1 MIVKKPTKKK
11 QTKTKKTTNPTR
23 RETMS
28 KLIYNRRR
36 FLGTAAATGAFMASP
51 AYIRRANAQGSG
63 EVNIWTYNDF
73 VPEAFKDQFEAE
85 TGIKVNVRL
94 VDDQGKQ
101 FNLLAAEQPNPT
113 VDIMTVAGHRF
124 LQFIQSDLLEPLD
137 TDRLSNWGNINPTFS
152 ESDWATINGN
162 KWGAP
167 ILSGMEVLS
176 YNTDYVT
183 EEEALTWDT
192 LFSEKYNNQ
201 TAYIIQD
208 MMSIVMLK
216 MGYDGNMI
224 AYMDDPEEAARIVE
238 EAKNFLIEHKPL
250 VRTYY
255 DGGAEF
261 QQMMVNRDI
270 VLGHSWN
277 GPAAALINDG
287 FPLGMAI
294 PREGSYGFVYTYN
307 IAKNAPNAE
316 NAYRFLDAI
325 LASPEIGA
333 AMTKASGFISTY
345 KGADQYLT
353 DLEKKSTS
361 FPEEQLANL
370 QFFRAE
376 ANELKYNLVDP
387 AVEAIKA
394 A

>member
-1 MIVKKPTKKK
+1 MTKF
-11 QTKTKKTTNPTR
+11 P
-23 RETMS
+23 M
-28 KLIYNRRR
+28 NRRR
-36 FLGTAAATGAFMASP
+36 FLGTTAAGGAVLASP
-51 AYIRRANAQGSG
+51 AYIRRASAQGGG
-63 EVNIWTYNDF
+63 EVNIWTYNQF
-73 VPEAFKDQFEAE
+73 VPDAFKEQFEAD

-101 FNLLAAEQPNPT
+101 FNLLAAESPNPT
-113 VDIMTVAGHRF
+113 VDIVTVAGHRF
-124 LQFIQSDLLEPLD
+124 LQFIDSELLAPMD
-137 TDRLSNWGNINPTFS
+137 TGRLSNWGNINPTFS

-176 YNTDYVT
+176 YNTDHVT
-183 EEEALTWDT
+183 AEEARTWDT
-192 LFSEKYNNQ
+192 LFSEKYAGQ

-208 MMSIVMLK
+208 MMSIVMLM
-216 MGYDGNMI
+216 MGYDGNMV
-224 AYMDDPEEAARIVE
+224 AYMNDPEKAAQIVE
-238 EAKNFLIEHKPL
+238 EAKNFLIEKKPL
-250 VRTYY
+250 VRKYY

-261 QQMMVNRDI
+261 QQMMVNQDI

-287 FPLGMAI
+287 FPLAMSI
-294 PREGSYGFVYTYN
+294 PQEGSYGFVYTLN
-307 IAKNAPNAE
+307 VANNAPNPD
-316 NAYRFLDAI
+316 NAYTFLDAI

-333 AMTKASGFISTY
+333 SMTKASGFISTY
-345 KGADQYLT
+345 KDASQHLT
-353 DLEKKSTS
+353 ELERKSTS
-361 FPEEQLANL
+361 FPEEQVANL

-376 ANELKYNLVDP
+376 ANEMKYGLVDP

>member
-1 MIVKKPTKKK
+1 MKKFD
-11 QTKTKKTTNPTR
+11 R
-23 RETMS
+23 S
-28 KLIYNRRR
+28 RRR
-36 FLGTAAATGAFMASP
+36 FLGNTAAGTAILAAP
-51 AYIRRANAQGSG
+51 AYLQRAYAQDGG

-73 VPEAFKDQFEAE
+73 VPEAFKKQFESD
-85 TGIKVNVRL
+85 TGIKINIRL

-101 FNLLAAEQPNPT
+101 FNLLSAEQPNPT

-124 LQFIQSDLLEPLD
+124 LQFIDNDLLAPLD
-137 TDRLSNWGNINPTFS
+137 VDRLTNWSNINPTFS

-167 ILSGMEVLS
+167 ILSGMEVLA
-176 YNTDYVT
+176 YNSEIVSA
-183 EEEALTWDT
+183 EEAKSWDV
-192 LFSEKYNNQ
+192 LFSDKYKGQ

-208 MMSIVMLK
+208 MLSIVMLK
-216 MGYDGNMI
+216 LGYDGNMVE
-224 AYMDDPEEAARIVE
+224 YMDDPDKAAAIVE
-238 EAKNFLIEHKPL
+238 EAKNFLIEKKPL
-250 VRTYY
+250 VRKYY

-261 QQMMVNRDI
+261 QQMMVNQDI
-270 VLGHSWN
+270 ALGHAWN

-287 FPLGMAI
+287 FPLEMTI
-294 PREGSYGFVYTYN
+294 PQEGSYGFVYTYN
-307 IAKNAPNAE
+307 ITKNAPNAD

-333 AMTKASGFISTY
+333 SMTKASGFISTY
-345 KGADQYLT
+345 KDADKFLSEQ
-353 DLEKKSTS
+353 EKKSTS
-361 FPEEQLANL
+361 FSDEELAGL

-376 ANELKYNLVDP
+376 ANEMKYGLVDP

>member
-1 MIVKKPTKKK
+1 MTKLL
-11 QTKTKKTTNPTR
+11 
-23 RETMS
+23 M
-28 KLIYNRRR
+28 NRRR
-36 FLGTAAATGAFMASP
+36 FIGTTALAGAAVASP
-51 AYIRRANAQGSG
+51 AYLRRAAAQGSG

-73 VPEAFKDQFEAE
+73 VPESFKEQFESE

-124 LQFIQSDLLEPLD
+124 LQFIDNELLAPLD
-137 TDRLSNWGNINPTFS
+137 TSRLSNWGNINPTFS
-152 ESDWATINGN
+152 ESDWSTINGE

-176 YNTDYVT
+176 YNTELVSQ
-183 EEEALTWDT
+183 EEAMTWNT
-192 LFSEKYNNQ
+192 LFSEKYSGQ

-216 MGYDGNMI
+216 MGYDGNMVE
-224 AYMDDPEEAARIVE
+224 YMDDPEKAAAIVE
-238 EAKNFLIEHKPL
+238 EAKQFLIDHKPL
-250 VRTYY
+250 VRKYY
-255 DGGAEF
+255 DSGAEF
-261 QQMMVNRDI
+261 QQMMVNQDI
-270 VLGHSWN
+270 ALGHSWN

-287 FPLGMAI
+287 FPLGMTI
-294 PREGSYGFVYTYN
+294 PNEGSYGFVYTYN
-307 IAKNAPNAE
+307 VANNAPNVD
-316 NAYRFLDAI
+316 NAYTFLDAI

-345 KGADQYLT
+345 KDASNYLT

-376 ANELKYNLVDP
+376 ANEMKYSLVDP
-387 AVEAIKA
+387 AVEAVKA

>member
-1 MIVKKPTKKK
+1 MKKSNQQGDDDMTKFL
-11 QTKTKKTTNPTR
+11 
-23 RETMS
+23 M
-28 KLIYNRRR
+28 NRRR
-36 FLGTAAATGAFMASP
+36 FIGTTALAGAAVASP
-51 AYIRRANAQGSG
+51 AYLRRAAAQGSG

-73 VPEAFKDQFEAE
+73 VPESFKEQFESE

-124 LQFIQSDLLEPLD
+124 LQFIDSELLAPLD
-137 TDRLSNWGNINPTFS
+137 TSRLSNWGKINPTFS
-152 ESDWATINGN
+152 ESDWSTINGE

-176 YNTDYVT
+176 YNTELVS
-183 EEEALTWDT
+183 EEEAMTWDT
-192 LFSEKYNNQ
+192 LFSEKYSGR

-216 MGYDGNMI
+216 MGYDGNMVE
-224 AYMDDPEEAARIVE
+224 YMDDPERAAAIVE
-238 EAKNFLIEHKPL
+238 EAKQFLIDKKPF
-250 VRTYY
+250 VRKYY
-255 DGGAEF
+255 DSGAEF
-261 QQMMVNRDI
+261 QQMMVNQDI
-270 VLGHSWN
+270 ALGHSWN

-287 FPLGMAI
+287 FPLAMTI
-294 PREGSYGFVYTYN
+294 PNEGSYGFVYTYN
-307 IAKNAPNAE
+307 VANNAPNVD
-316 NAYRFLDAI
+316 NAYTFLDAI

-345 KGADQYLT
+345 KDASNYLT
-353 DLEKKSTS
+353 DLEKASTS

-376 ANELKYNLVDP
+376 ANEMKYGLVDP
-387 AVEAIKA
+387 AVEAVKA